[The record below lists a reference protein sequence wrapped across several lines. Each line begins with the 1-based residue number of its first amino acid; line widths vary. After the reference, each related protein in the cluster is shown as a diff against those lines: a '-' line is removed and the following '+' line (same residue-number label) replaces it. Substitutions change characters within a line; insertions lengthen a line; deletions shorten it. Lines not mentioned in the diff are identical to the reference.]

1 MAYRWKIFTNSV
13 SVQSTVSN
21 SELSE
26 FNGWVCHAEVG
37 LDEIRDVSSRIT
49 FSSNV
54 QRACLK
60 TGEDLD
66 KVC

>member
-1 MAYRWKIFTNSV
+1 MAYRWKISTNSV

-26 FNGWVCHAEVG
+26 FNGWVCHDEVG

-54 QRACLK
+54 ERMCLE